1 MSAALPQIMG
11 APKLSAQDCATIE
24 ARIEAAV
31 AANPHCPPNA
41 VLRRRALVIA
51 QGPSGGPEALAI
63 LRSEIWPVSPFG
75 PLVVWCGLGAKESEA
90 GFEVKHFALA
100 GMSEGPS
107 RALAFAQLHDEIS
120 KSTTVHLAKGVR
132 GAQYGDF
139 ENAVLELCESITS
152 YTRQGVEADLG
163 AAAQGRVDAN

>member
-1 MSAALPQIMG
+1 MQINSNVHSD
-11 APKLSAQDCATIE
+11 LSARDCAAIE
-24 ARIEAAV
+24 ARLEMAV
-31 AANPHCPPNA
+31 AGNPQCAPSA
-41 VLRRRALVIA
+41 FLRRRALAIS
-51 QGPSGGPEALAI
+51 QGPSGGPEAVVI
-63 LRSEIWPVSPFG
+63 LRSAIWPVSPFG
-75 PLVVWCGLGAKESEA
+75 PLLAWCGLGAKESEA